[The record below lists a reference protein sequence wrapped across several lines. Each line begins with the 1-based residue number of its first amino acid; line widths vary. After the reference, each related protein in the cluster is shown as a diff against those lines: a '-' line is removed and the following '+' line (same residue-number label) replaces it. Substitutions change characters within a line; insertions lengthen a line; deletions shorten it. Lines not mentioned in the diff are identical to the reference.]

1 MLNLVNIYS
10 EFKKWKSETDR
21 VRESRRTRVHLW
33 GQETARQ
40 GLFDTTKHRVK
51 RSPFATEDR
60 QMDRHAS
67 DVEVEENE
75 MPSSQEGR
83 LPGVP
88 FTAQSHRSPPPT
100 SHAASS
106 APAPASAAAGVAA
119 RPGDAA
125 SGVSPRMGTRI
136 KRTVRKPPAA
146 GYGADQ
152 KKGRASTK
160 RSRGVHISS
169 AISPTESE
177 QEGHDDLGFSAGV
190 EPPMPDQEGQK
201 RPADPQATADAG
213 AMGEPN
219 AASTADP
226 QPRKLPVSIQ
236 HCLSHGEQEENARRS
251 SLGHDGENS
260 NKTQAAIDGPPMN
273 LVEVIEMLSG
283 EPSRRFADKDILD
296 IAKMKGIEFPPP
308 WWSVL
313 FTRRS

>member
-1 MLNLVNIYS
+1 
-10 EFKKWKSETDR
+10 
-21 VRESRRTRVHLW
+21 
-33 GQETARQ
+33 
-40 GLFDTTKHRVK
+40 
-51 RSPFATEDR
+51 
-60 QMDRHAS
+60 MDRHAS

-75 MPSSQEGR
+75 MASSQEGR

-88 FTAQSHRSPPPT
+88 FTAQCHRSPPPT

-106 APAPASAAAGVAA
+106 APAPASAAGVAA
-119 RPGDAA
+119 RRGDTA

-146 GYGADQ
+146 GSGADQ
-152 KKGRASTK
+152 KEGRASTK

-169 AISPTESE
+169 AGSPTESQ
-177 QEGHDDLGFSAGV
+177 QEGHGDLGSSAGV
-190 EPPMPDQEGQK
+190 EPPMPDKEGQK

-226 QPRKLPVSIQ
+226 QPRKLPVSLQ
-236 HCLSHGEQEENARRS
+236 HCLSHGEQEESARRS
-251 SLGHDGENS
+251 HLGHEGENS
-260 NKTQAAIDGPPMN
+260 TKTRAAVDGPPIN
-273 LVEVIEMLSG
+273 LIEVIKMLSG
-283 EPSRRFADKDILD
+283 EPSRRFAEKDILD

-308 WWSVL
+308 WWSVF

>member
-1 MLNLVNIYS
+1 
-10 EFKKWKSETDR
+10 
-21 VRESRRTRVHLW
+21 
-33 GQETARQ
+33 
-40 GLFDTTKHRVK
+40 
-51 RSPFATEDR
+51 
-60 QMDRHAS
+60 MDRHPS

-75 MPSSQEGR
+75 MPAFQEGR

-88 FTAQSHRSPPPT
+88 FTAQSYRGPPPT

-106 APAPASAAAGVAA
+106 APAPASPAGVAV

-125 SGVSPRMGTRI
+125 SGVGPRMGTRI

-146 GYGADQ
+146 GSGADR
-152 KKGRASTK
+152 KKGRGASTK

-169 AISPTESE
+169 ARSPAESE

-190 EPPMPDQEGQK
+190 EPPMPDQEGGK

-219 AASTADP
+219 AASTGDP
-226 QPRKLPVSIQ
+226 QPRELPVSLQ

-251 SLGHDGENS
+251 SLGHEGENS
-260 NKTQAAIDGPPMN
+260 TKTQAAIDGPPMN
-273 LVEVIEMLSG
+273 PVEVIKILSG
-283 EPSRRFADKDILD
+283 EPSRRFADTDILD

>member
-1 MLNLVNIYS
+1 
-10 EFKKWKSETDR
+10 
-21 VRESRRTRVHLW
+21 
-33 GQETARQ
+33 
-40 GLFDTTKHRVK
+40 
-51 RSPFATEDR
+51 
-60 QMDRHAS
+60 MDRHAS

-75 MPSSQEGR
+75 MPSSREGR

-88 FTAQSHRSPPPT
+88 FTAQSHRSSPPT
-100 SHAASS
+100 SHAAPS
-106 APAPASAAAGVAA
+106 APAPASAARVAA

-146 GYGADQ
+146 GTGADQ

-169 AISPTESE
+169 ARSPTESE

-190 EPPMPDQEGQK
+190 EPPMSDQEGRKQ
-201 RPADPQATADAG
+201 PADPQETADAG

-226 QPRKLPVSIQ
+226 QPRKLPVSLQ
-236 HCLSHGEQEENARRS
+236 HCLSHGEQEESARRS
-251 SLGHDGENS
+251 SLGHEGENS

-273 LVEVIEMLSG
+273 LEEVIKMLSG
-283 EPSRRFADKDILD
+283 EPSRTFADKDILD

-313 FTRRS
+313 FPRRS